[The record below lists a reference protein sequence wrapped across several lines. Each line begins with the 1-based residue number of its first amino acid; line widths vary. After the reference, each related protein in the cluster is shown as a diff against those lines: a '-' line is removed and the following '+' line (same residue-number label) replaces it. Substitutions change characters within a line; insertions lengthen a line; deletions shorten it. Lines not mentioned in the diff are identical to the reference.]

1 MVQEIAENGEEYK
14 KFYDQFSK
22 NLKLGVHEDGTN
34 RAKLAD
40 LLRFASTKSGGEVSR
55 NPPQPPPQTGPP
67 LIYFWLY
74 WFDLPP
80 HATTPG
86 WYLTWA
92 ETSRSS
98 RSRTTCRT

>member
-40 LLRFASTKSGGEVSR
+40 LLRFASTKSGGVPTCLETGLSLENCR
-55 NPPQPPPQTGPP
+55 FTGCQP
-67 LIYFWLY
+67 
-74 WFDLPP
+74 
-80 HATTPG
+80 
-86 WYLTWA
+86 
-92 ETSRSS
+92 
-98 RSRTTCRT
+98 